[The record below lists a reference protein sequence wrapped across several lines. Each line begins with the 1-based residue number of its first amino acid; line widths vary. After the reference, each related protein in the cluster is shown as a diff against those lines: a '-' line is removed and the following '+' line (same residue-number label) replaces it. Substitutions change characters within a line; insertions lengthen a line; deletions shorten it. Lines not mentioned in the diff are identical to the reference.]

1 MNNLTYADDTTLMA
15 FWNKLIL
22 TLMDNFEGFK
32 TSVDEVTADLMEIA
46 RELEVEAVL
55 EVESK
60 EELKSLLMR
69 VKEESENA
77 ALKMLPEKWK

>member
-1 MNNLTYADDTTLMA
+1 MA

-60 EELKSLLMR
+60 EELKILLME
-69 VKEESENA
+69 VKEEGEKSG
-77 ALKMLPEKWK
+77 LKLNIQKPRS